1 MRVVLCQTK
10 NGLPSF
16 LAFSIKAKSEAKNTS
31 STVSMLSLAFG
42 SSPGCGGKGPSSW
55 ILCLPILPQRGC
67 TVGSSA
73 SAVQQWRTLRGPYLA
88 RKAGSFGYEN
98 QYGSDK
104 ASR

>member
-16 LAFSIKAKSEAKNTS
+16 LALSIKSNADFMNTS

-42 SSPGCGGKGPSSW
+42 SSPGCGGSGPSSW
-55 ILCLPILPQRGC
+55 IFCLPILPQRGIS
-67 TVGSSA
+67 VASSLSVA
-73 SAVQQWRTLRGPYLA
+73 QPCSTLRGPYLA
-88 RKAGSFGYEN
+88 TNAGSLGYEN